1 MSVKAFFKL
10 TQTQYQQFRECLYV
24 TVYTLCHVLTLSRV
38 SKLSTHHSGI
48 TTAPGV
54 ITHSAPHIVHTDLH
68 SALIGNVT
76 TNQSQLTSCARSCVV
91 SKIMDKKQTTNKYKN
106 IVTHKFVTTFPPF
119 LHQHSCTQIINVPSQ
134 PTPASSECWQL
145 WVKIGLLEHSNSWLE
160 LELHWTSSR
169 KIGPV
174 PAPNRALL
182 YPIPP
187 NRYTGQ
193 SNQLALTH

>member
-1 MSVKAFFKL
+1 MSLVSLPVQPTLSRQIVPVPAPKWALLKATASVEMRAYATMSVKAYFKP
-10 TQTQYQQFRECLYV
+10 TQTQYQQFRERLYV
-24 TVYTLCHVLTLSRV
+24 TVYTICHVLTLSRV
-38 SKLSTHHSGI
+38 SKLSTHHGGI

-68 SALIGNVT
+68 SPLIGNVT

-106 IVTHKFVTTFPPF
+106 IFTHKFVTTFPTF

-145 WVKIGLLEHSNSWLE
+145 CVKIGLLEHS
-160 LELHWTSSR
+160 SS
-169 KIGPV
+169 
-174 PAPNRALL
+174 
-182 YPIPP
+182 
-187 NRYTGQ
+187 
-193 SNQLALTH
+193 